1 MTDAIRAAAVK
12 AGRPDPVAT
21 GSLLTVLLTSVAY
34 FMVALDTLVVVTA
47 LPSIHRDLGGNVGAL
62 QWTVNAYVLAFGAT
76 IITAAAIGDLIGRRR
91 MYVLGLTLFTAAS
104 AACALA
110 PNIPVLIACRAAEGV
125 GAGIIMPLGL
135 TLLTSAFP
143 AERRGSVIGI
153 WGGVA
158 GLAVACGPLIG
169 GAVTQGLN
177 WHWIF
182 WVNVPIGILA
192 IAGSRLGLA
201 ESRGPATRLDL
212 PALVLVAAGVGALT
226 WGLVQAGQAGWGS
239 AQALV
244 ALFLGAALIVA
255 FLAWERRAAE
265 PMIRLALFRS
275 TSFSAAVATQF
286 LLAAAIYSAAFLTSQ
301 YFQFALGNSPL
312 GTGLRFLPWTATPMV
327 IAPIAGAVFDKIGA
341 RPLIVPGLVMQA
353 AGFAWIVYLAGRSAG
368 YVSYIAPF
376 IVAGVGVSL
385 ALPCVSA
392 AGLNSVSPQSLGKA
406 AGVMNTMQQFGAV
419 FGIAIAT
426 TVFNANGSLVSAAAI
441 TSGYRPALGVS
452 AGLSVLGAI
461 AALGIRRAARAGT
474 AGHDA
479 RRLAGP
485 AGRRARREGRE
496 DLHAV
501 DDLDAYPDRAEKL
514 GGKRVLPPTDL
525 PGDYGRFAVFT
536 DPDGNQVGLWS

>member
-1 MTDAIRAAAVK
+1 MTGITRTIPARQLNPDAS
-12 AGRPDPVAT
+12 GRV
-21 GSLLTVLLTSVAY
+21 LTVLLTSVAY

-91 MYVLGLTLFTAAS
+91 MYVLGLAVFTAAS

-110 PNIPVLIACRAAEGV
+110 PNIAVLIACRAVEGI

-135 TLLTSAFP
+135 TLLTSSFP
-143 AERRGSVIGI
+143 AERRGTVVGI

-192 IAGSRLGLA
+192 IVGSRLRLA
-201 ESRGPATRLDL
+201 ESYGPATRLDL
-212 PALVLVAAGVGALT
+212 PALVLIAGGIGTLT

-239 AQALV
+239 IQTLA

-255 FLAWERRAAE
+255 FLIWERRTAE
-265 PMIRLALFRS
+265 PMIPLGLFRS
-275 TSFSAAVATQF
+275 GSFSAAVATQF

-301 YFQFALGNSPL
+301 YFQFALGDSPL
-312 GTGLRFLPWTATPMV
+312 ATGLRFLPWTATPMV
-327 IAPIAGAVFDKIGA
+327 IAPIAGAVFDRIGA
-341 RPLIVPGLVMQA
+341 RPLIVPGLLMQA
-353 AGFAWIVYLAGRSAG
+353 VGFAWIVYLAGHSSG
-368 YVSYIAPF
+368 YVGYIAPF
-376 IVAGVGVSL
+376 VIAGVGISM
-385 ALPCVSA
+385 AIPCVSA
-392 AGLNSVSPQSLGKA
+392 AGLNAVSPQLLGKA
-406 AGVMNTMQQFGAV
+406 AGVMNTIQQFGAM

-426 TVFNANGSLVSAAAI
+426 TVFNANGSLSSAATI

-452 AGLSVLGAI
+452 AGLSVLGA
-461 AALGIRRAARAGT
+461 ATALGIRRAARARTAHSRTTDHAGT
-474 AGHDA
+474 S
-479 RRLAGP
+479 L
-485 AGRRARREGRE
+485 
-496 DLHAV
+496 
-501 DDLDAYPDRAEKL
+501 
-514 GGKRVLPPTDL
+514 TDTS
-525 PGDYGRFAVFT
+525 V
-536 DPDGNQVGLWS
+536 S